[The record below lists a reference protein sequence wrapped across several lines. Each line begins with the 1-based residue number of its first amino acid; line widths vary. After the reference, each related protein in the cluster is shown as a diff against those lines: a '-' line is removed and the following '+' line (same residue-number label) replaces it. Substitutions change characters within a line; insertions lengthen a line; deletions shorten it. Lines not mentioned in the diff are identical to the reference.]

1 MDKRIFLIVERG
13 RQSSA
18 ILTAFMLPIT
28 TTGTAIALTLLTVF
42 SLFSASQED
51 WRHILRFPAATLP
64 ISLFALLAISMLWSP
79 QPFGPGGVSHY
90 AKLLLIPIVM
100 AGTYSQRQAMHIA
113 YGFAAACM
121 VLLVLSIASLSWGS
135 GPWGWFKGPGVP
147 VKDNAVQSTCF
158 SLCAFGLG
166 IYSIQL
172 LRTKQNLTAVCA
184 GVVAVVLFADVFLI
198 TLSKTGVLIAL
209 ALAIRLL
216 AYIDGWQIRV
226 AVAIPLCLVAGL
238 AVSFSSEAQRRVEE
252 ISTDLR
258 ALKAES
264 SEATKLGAMPTTP
277 PPHKPTNVSPK
288 TKEIESLGN
297 TSAETAEVVLSGKP
311 TMSTASRLD
320 FWSKAVEFI
329 WQSPILGH
337 GAGSTKSLY
346 ASVEA
351 NRPSPYGEAVPDPHN
366 QFLAIAIQA
375 GLLGAALLISMWAA
389 HLVLFWGTSVSQVLG
404 QAVVL
409 QNILGSL
416 FNSQLS
422 QVTQGTLYCLAV
434 GLLLAMLV
442 RREPN
447 LRPDASAPERKTPQR
462 A

>member
-1 MDKRIFLIVERG
+1 MDNRIIPIVERG

-28 TTGTAIALTLLTVF
+28 TTGTAIALTLLIVF
-42 SLFSASQED
+42 SLFSASQND
-51 WRHILRFPAATLP
+51 WRHILRFPAAALP
-64 ISLFALLAISMLWSP
+64 VAIFVLLAISMLWSP

-100 AGTYSQRQAMHIA
+100 AGTYSHRQAMHIA

-121 VLLVLSIASLSWGS
+121 VLLVLSYASLSWDS

-172 LRTKQNLTAVCA
+172 LRKGQNLTAMCA
-184 GVVAVVLFADVFLI
+184 GIVAGALFADVFLI

-209 ALAIRLL
+209 ALAVRLL

-226 AVAIPLCLVAGL
+226 AVVIPLCLIAGVA
-238 AVSFSSEAQRRVEE
+238 VIFSSEAQRRVGE

-264 SEATKLGAMPTTP
+264 SELTKAESSATATT
-277 PPHKPTNVSPK
+277 KSLDK
-288 TKEIESLGN
+288 TMTASSET
-297 TSAETAEVVLSGKP
+297 TSGRP

-320 FWSKAVEFI
+320 FWNKAVEFI
-329 WQSPILGH
+329 RQSPVIGH

-351 NRPSPYGEAVPDPHN
+351 GRPSPYGEAVPDPHN

-375 GLLGAALLISMWAA
+375 GLIGGALLVSMWIA
-389 HLVLFWGTSVSQVLG
+389 HLLFFWGTSVPQVLG
-404 QAVVL
+404 QAIVL
-409 QNILGSL
+409 QNVLGSL

-442 RREPN
+442 RQQTQ
-447 LRPDASAPERKTPQR
+447 S
-462 A
+462 